1 MKKTTIRENN
11 TLKNLLYVAL
21 FVALFIVIHSVFE
34 FGTVAIYAYLKGLN
48 LFDVA
53 RSMQSDIIATC

>member
-1 MKKTTIRENN
+1 MEKTTIRENN

-34 FGTVAIYAYLKGLN
+34 FGTVAIYAYLKANSSQFAFECCRNSYLY
-48 LFDVA
+48 
-53 RSMQSDIIATC
+53 

>member
-21 FVALFIVIHSVFE
+21 FVALFIVIHSVSSLE
-34 FGTVAIYAYLKGLN
+34 L
-48 LFDVA
+48 
-53 RSMQSDIIATC
+53 